1 MLAHIHFLG
10 VFSKLSFSRVC
21 RFSSFFFLVFG
32 AKLQDP
38 VATGLLVVV
47 EHGFG
52 RPLLHICFVSL
63 NPSLSLNLS
72 ALCLL

>member
-1 MLAHIHFLG
+1 M
-10 VFSKLSFSRVC
+10 
-21 RFSSFFFLVFG
+21 FG

-38 VATGLLVVV
+38 TARGPLVVV
-47 EHGFG
+47 EHDFE